1 MGAQGS
7 KENHFQRSVSERG
20 HYNLQSIDR
29 ERFGSFGKR
38 RGKNKIAKL
47 IQRVFCDQVMIYQD
61 DHFAAEIIVIIL
73 RGICVIKIMLKEY
86 LVTRGR
92 ERDM

>member
-1 MGAQGS
+1 
-7 KENHFQRSVSERG
+7 
-20 HYNLQSIDR
+20 
-29 ERFGSFGKR
+29 
-38 RGKNKIAKL
+38 
-47 IQRVFCDQVMIYQD
+47 MIYQD